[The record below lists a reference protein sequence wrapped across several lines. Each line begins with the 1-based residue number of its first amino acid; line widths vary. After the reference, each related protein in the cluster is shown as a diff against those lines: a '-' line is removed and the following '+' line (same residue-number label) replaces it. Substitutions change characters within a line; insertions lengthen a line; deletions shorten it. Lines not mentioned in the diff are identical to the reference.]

1 MQLQQI
7 RANLKKSGNI
17 LHELKIIAGHYDEA
31 SEEEKKFLLKSSE
44 SLTNQLR
51 VIHSSLSVSIK
62 DIKIE
67 GKKGK
72 AREEEYERITTE
84 TGPVYL
90 DKNNKKRF
98 LEAVGI
104 EDKKLKEIKARI
116 LKRKAIQKNDV
127 IVSKPNFL
135 AQTSAKIFGSTASKL
150 SKTSLFRDVERD
162 IKKANMPYMLTAYI
176 SMVLLITVFA
186 FIIVFAIALGIATSA
201 ITALRNSAI
210 ALVLVAIIF
219 FLMISYPSSI
229 VGSNKKKAEAELPF
243 AISHMAAIASS
254 KVEPSKIFSI
264 MALTKEYPTF
274 SAEVRKVVNQIN
286 IYGYDLTTALK
297 NVSKSTPS
305 QKVSDLFN
313 GMATTVTS
321 GGDLT
326 LYLNEKAKNVL
337 LDYRFSRER
346 YGDIIGMYSDVYT
359 ALLIA
364 APLIFMLLLAVMSVI
379 GSSFV
384 GMSVET
390 LANLG
395 VIAIAILNVAFI
407 VFLHLTQPE
416 V

>member
-7 RANLKKSGNI
+7 KANLKKSGNI
-17 LHELKIIAGHYDEA
+17 LQELSVIADHYDKA
-31 SEEEKKFLLKSSE
+31 SEEEKKFLLKSSD
-44 SLTNQLR
+44 SLTNQIKI
-51 VIHSSLSVSIK
+51 IHASLTASIK

-67 GKKGK
+67 GKKRK
-72 AREEEYERITTE
+72 VKEEKYERITTE

-98 LEAVGI
+98 LDAVGI

-116 LKRKAIQKNDV
+116 LKKKTVQKYDV

-150 SKTSLFRDVERD
+150 TKTSLFKDVERD

-176 SMVLLITVFA
+176 SMVLLITVLA
-186 FIIVFAIALGIATSA
+186 FIIILAIALGIATSA
-201 ITALRNSAI
+201 MTALRNAAI
-210 ALVLVAIIF
+210 AIVLVAIIF

-264 MALTKEYPTF
+264 MALTKEYPAF

-313 GMATTVTS
+313 GMATTATS

-346 YGDIIGMYSDVYT
+346 YGDIISMYSDVYT

-379 GSSFV
+379 GTSFV
-384 GMSVET
+384 GMSIET

-395 VIAIAILNVAFI
+395 IIGIAILNIAFI